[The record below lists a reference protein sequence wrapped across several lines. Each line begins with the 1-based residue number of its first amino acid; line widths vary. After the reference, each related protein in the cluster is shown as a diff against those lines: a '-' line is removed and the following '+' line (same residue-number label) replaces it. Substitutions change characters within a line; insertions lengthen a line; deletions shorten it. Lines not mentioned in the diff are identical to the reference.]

1 MKKIKLLVIGI
12 TVIGSLI
19 GCASKNVDVEIS
31 YTDSAVVEETSTVV
45 ETTTEEETVTIVE
58 TEVAKTESVEEEID
72 DVTYNTGIIMSFGIN
87 QEDAY
92 ASADFLDKISFGK
105 IDTSRRV
112 EKGGETRYEI
122 SNKDGIIY
130 YLVKNEDTIREIL
143 NIKGEFIVTI
153 RKVVED
159 TSVSP
164 NTTDTTQETSEVT
177 NGYGGF
183 VIDGSVDDSDD
194 LPWIS

>member
-1 MKKIKLLVIGI
+1 MKKVKLLVMGMA
-12 TVIGSLI
+12 VVGSLV
-19 GCASKNVDVEIS
+19 GCATKNVDVEVS
-31 YTDSAVVEETSTVV
+31 YTDSAVVEETSTSE

-58 TEVAKTESVEEEID
+58 TEVAKTESVEDEVD

-92 ASADFLDKISFGK
+92 ASANFLDKISFGK
-105 IDTSRRV
+105 IDASRRV

-130 YLVKNEDTIREIL
+130 YLVKNADTIREIL

-153 RKVVED
+153 RKTVD
-159 TSVSP
+159 NTSVSP
-164 NTTDTTQETSEVT
+164 NNTDTTQETSEAT
-177 NGYGGF
+177 TGYGGF
-183 VIDGSVDDSDD
+183 DPNSPLDDSDD
-194 LPWIS
+194 LPWFY

>member
-1 MKKIKLLVIGI
+1 MKKVKLLVIGI

-19 GCASKNVDVEIS
+19 GCASKNDTVEIE
-31 YTDSAVVEETSTVV
+31 YTDSAVVEETSTVL

-58 TEVAKTESVEEEID
+58 TEVAKEESIEEEID
-72 DVTYNTGIIMSFGIN
+72 DITYNTGIIMSFGIN

-105 IDTSRRV
+105 IDASRRV

-122 SNKDGIIY
+122 TNKDGIIY
-130 YLVKNEDTIREIL
+130 YLVKNEDTVREIL

-153 RKVVED
+153 RKIVED
-159 TSVSP
+159 TSVPSYT
-164 NTTDTTQETSEVT
+164 NDTTQETTEVSKQ
-177 NGYGGF
+177 YGGF
-183 VIDGSVDDSDD
+183 IAEDPDNDTPD
-194 LPWIS
+194 LPWYP

>member
-1 MKKIKLLVIGI
+1 MKKIKLFVIGI

-19 GCASKNVDVEIS
+19 GCADKNVDVEVT
-31 YTDSAVVEETSTVV
+31 YTDSVVVEETSAVV

-72 DVTYNTGIIMSFGIN
+72 DVTYNTEIIMSFGIN

-105 IDTSRRV
+105 IDASQRV
-112 EKGGETRYEI
+112 EKGGETRYEVTNKEGI
-122 SNKDGIIY
+122 SY

-164 NTTDTTQETSEVT
+164 ITNDTTQETTDAVT
-177 NGYGGF
+177 GYGGF
-183 VIDGSVDDSDD
+183 VLDSPDDDSDD
-194 LPWIS
+194 LGWVY

>member
-1 MKKIKLLVIGI
+1 MKKVKLLAIGI
-12 TVIGSLI
+12 AVIGSLI
-19 GCASKNVDVEIS
+19 GCGNKNADVEVS
-31 YTDSAVVEETSTVV
+31 YIDSAVVEETSASV
-45 ETTTEEETVTIVE
+45 ETATEEETVTIVE

-105 IDTSRRV
+105 IDASRRV

-164 NTTDTTQETSEVT
+164 NTNDTTQETSEVT